1 IAKDEWAETLWA
13 DLNVQLLQEGIDGFL
28 KAFRKLPKDVRSLSV
43 GFYLESQMK
52 EFKESIPLLLDLKND
67 ALRERH
73 WRTLMQRTDTEFEMR
88 AETFTLANMF
98 AMQLH
103 KYIEVI
109 GDIVTAAIKELG
121 IEKGVKEVVDTW
133 ETMKFTV
140 QKYYKGTQD
149 RGYILGSVDDI
160 LQILDD
166 NAMNLQS
173 MAGSRFVGPFLSTVQ
188 EWERNLSLIGEVIA

>member
-1 IAKDEWAETLWA
+1 
-13 DLNVQLLQEGIDGFL
+13 
-28 KAFRKLPKDVRSLSV
+28 
-43 GFYLESQMK
+43 
-52 EFKESIPLLLDLKND
+52 
-67 ALRERH
+67 
-73 WRTLMQRTDTEFEMR
+73 MR

-103 KYIEVI
+103 KYSEVI
-109 GDIVTAAIKELG
+109 GEIVTAAIKELG

-188 EWERNLSLIGEVIA
+188 EWERNLSLIGEVIAVRKLEMSLSINEDNVVTPTLQRATVSKI